1 MSASAAFAPHTRG
14 STHYFVG
21 LASRRLVCP
30 AHAGVYRESAYR
42 PSLPRRLPRTR
53 GGLPWWVTV
62 SSNERWFAPHTRG
75 STSGVYLG
83 VSASGHMFAP
93 HTRGS
98 TGSVVAPIDFQQVCP
113 AHAGVYRGLA
123 RWPHDQGRLPRTRGG
138 LPEIAQPVA
147 IISGFAPHTRG
158 STGPGRDGADYREV
172 CPAHAGVYPPAPGCA
187 PTPGCLPR
195 TRGGL
200 PHHDV
205 SFSS

>member
-1 MSASAAFAPHTRG
+1 MSASAAFAPHTRGSTLPPLRIPRREIVCPAHAGVYLEPGIRHRETGGLPRTHGGLPQEIGTEAAFYTFAPHTRG

-21 LASRRLVCP
+21 LASRCLVCP

-75 STSGVYLG
+75 STCSVPGCQCQ
-83 VSASGHMFAP
+83 P
-93 HTRGS
+93 H
-98 TGSVVAPIDFQQVCP
+98 VCP
-113 AHAGVYRGLA
+113 AHAGVYRF
-123 RWPHDQGRLPRTRGG
+123 RR
-138 LPEIAQPVA
+138 
-147 IISGFAPHTRG
+147 
-158 STGPGRDGADYREV
+158 
-172 CPAHAGVYPPAPGCA
+172 CPNRFPAG
-187 PTPGCLPR
+187 LPR